1 MFKVFMRFIYL
12 SWHFSISYN
21 IWNMMDAHPNLN
33 IVAVF
38 PELQPCR
45 DQFGATYKFV
55 GPTISEQA
63 RSIETTTSEKLK
75 TILDE
80 IAPQNNDVSKPSNSN
95 LKLIYVSMGTVPSN
109 SLHVFEKTIK
119 AIDELSSKMAANYK
133 MKAIFSVGS
142 GNLKKLEDKI
152 ANGEIVCPE
161 NVILCAKV
169 PQLEVLKRADL
180 FITHCGMNS
189 TSEAI
194 NYGVPVVCIPL
205 EADQPMVAKRIC
217 DDLELGKRLDAK
229 VMSVNGLVEA
239 LNEVLTNEKYKV
251 NMVEMSK
258 VSAKYNGLVEGRK
271 IIENYLNLVE
281 VS

>member
-1 MFKVFMRFIYL
+1 MRFIYL

-63 RSIETTTSEKLK
+63 RSVETTTSEKLK
-75 TILDE
+75 AILDE
-80 IAPQNNDVSKPSNSN
+80 IAPRNNDASKPSNSN

-109 SLHVFEKTIK
+109 SLHVFEKTLK

-133 MKAIFSVGS
+133 LKAIFSVGS

-152 ANGEIVCPE
+152 GNGEIVCAE
-161 NVILCAKV
+161 NVLLCAKV

-180 FITHCGMNS
+180 FVTHCGMNS